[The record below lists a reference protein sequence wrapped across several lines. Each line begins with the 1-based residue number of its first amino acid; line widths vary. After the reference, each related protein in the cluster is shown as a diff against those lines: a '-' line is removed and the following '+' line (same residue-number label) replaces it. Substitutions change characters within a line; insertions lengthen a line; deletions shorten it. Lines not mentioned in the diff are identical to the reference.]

1 MLKKKYSS
9 FVFRFASFVIF
20 TACLMFLSGCVS
32 APSRRSDPTQI
43 PSLEPAATLKMQ
55 DVPIPSGFVFV
66 PEESYAFQSTN
77 FRAGL
82 LRYKGKGAGDQVIIF
97 FKEQMPMYGW
107 NLVNIV
113 EYERRLLSFEKNQ
126 ETCIITVEGKDN
138 RSVITVSI
146 APKSQA
152 APRKADKPIK

>member
-1 MLKKKYSS
+1 MKNKIS
-9 FVFRFASFVIF
+9 FIL
-20 TACLMFLSGCVS
+20 CLWFLVTGFWLLALSGCVS
-32 APSRRSDPTQI
+32 TPSRRSDPTQV
-43 PSLEPAATLKMQ
+43 PSLEPAAMLKMQ
-55 DVPIPSGFVFV
+55 DVPVPAGFVFV

-82 LRYKGKGAGDQVIIF
+82 LRYKGKGGGDQVIVF

-113 EYERRLLSFEKNQ
+113 EYERRLLSFEKDQ

-152 APRKADKPIK
+152 SPRKTDKPIK

>member
-1 MLKKKYSS
+1 MLNRLSS
-9 FVFRFASFVIF
+9 LLYFPLCVFILS
-20 TACLMFLSGCVS
+20 LSGCVS
-32 APSRRSDPTQI
+32 TSSRRSDPTQV
-43 PSLEPAATLKMQ
+43 PSLEPAAMLKMQ
-55 DVPIPSGFVFV
+55 DLPVPSGFVFAH
-66 PEESYAFQSTN
+66 EESYAFQSTN

-82 LRYKGKGAGDQVIIF
+82 LRYKGKGGADQVIVF

-113 EYERRLLSFEKNQ
+113 EYERRLLSFEKDQ

-152 APRKADKPIK
+152 SPRKTDKPIK

>member
-1 MLKKKYSS
+1 M
-9 FVFRFASFVIF
+9 
-20 TACLMFLSGCVS
+20 
-32 APSRRSDPTQI
+32 
-43 PSLEPAATLKMQ
+43 LKMQ
-55 DVPIPSGFVFV
+55 DVPVPAGFVFV

-82 LRYKGKGAGDQVIIF
+82 LRYKGKGGGDQVIVF

-113 EYERRLLSFEKNQ
+113 EYERRLLSFEKDQ
-126 ETCIITVEGKDN
+126 ETCIIIVEGKDN

-152 APRKADKPIK
+152 SPRKTDKPIK

>member
-1 MLKKKYSS
+1 MLNKFSS
-9 FVFRFASFVIF
+9 LLCVLILVSS
-20 TACLMFLSGCVS
+20 LSGCVS
-32 APSRRSDPTQI
+32 APSRRSDPTQV
-43 PSLEPAATLKMQ
+43 PSLEPAAMLKMQ
-55 DVPIPSGFVFV
+55 DVPVPAGFVFA

-82 LRYKGKGAGDQVIIF
+82 LRYKGKGAGDQVIVF

-113 EYERRLLSFEKNQ
+113 EYERRLLSFEKDQ

-152 APRKADKPIK
+152 SPRKTDKPIK

>member
-1 MLKKKYSS
+1 MLKKSYSS
-9 FVFRFASFVIF
+9 FVMSAV
-20 TACLMFLSGCVS
+20 CLMLLSACVS
-32 APSRRSDPTQI
+32 TPSRGSDPTQVS
-43 PSLEPAATLKMQ
+43 SLEPAAMLKMQ
-55 DVPIPSGFVFV
+55 DVPVPAGFVFV

-82 LRYKGKGAGDQVIIF
+82 LRYKGKGGGDQVIVF

-113 EYERRLLSFEKNQ
+113 EYERRLLSFEKDQ
-126 ETCIITVEGKDN
+126 EACIITVEGKDN
-138 RSVITVSI
+138 RLVITVSI

-152 APRKADKPIK
+152 SPRKTDKPIK

>member
-1 MLKKKYSS
+1 MLNRLSS
-9 FVFRFASFVIF
+9 IF
-20 TACLMFLSGCVS
+20 CFFICILVLSLSGCVS
-32 APSRRSDPTQI
+32 APRRGSDPTQV
-43 PSLEPAATLKMQ
+43 PSLEPAAMLKMQ
-55 DVPIPSGFVFV
+55 DVPVPAGFVFA

-82 LRYKGKGAGDQVIIF
+82 LRYKGKGVGDQVIVF

-113 EYERRLLSFEKNQ
+113 EYERRLLSFEKDQ
-126 ETCIITVEGKDN
+126 ETCIITVEGKDS
-138 RSVITVSI
+138 RSIITVSI

-152 APRKADKPIK
+152 SPRKTDKPIK

>member
-1 MLKKKYSS
+1 MLKKSYSS
-9 FVFRFASFVIF
+9 FVMSTV
-20 TACLMFLSGCVS
+20 CLMLLSACAS
-32 APSRRSDPTQI
+32 TPSRGSDPTQV
-43 PSLEPAATLKMQ
+43 PSLEPAAMLKMQ
-55 DVPIPSGFVFV
+55 DVPVPAGFVFV

-82 LRYKGKGAGDQVIIF
+82 LRYKGKGGGDQVIVF

-113 EYERRLLSFEKNQ
+113 EYERRLLSFEKDQ
-126 ETCIITVEGKDN
+126 ETCIIIVEGKDN

-152 APRKADKPIK
+152 SPRKTDKPIK

>member
-1 MLKKKYSS
+1 MLKKSYSS
-9 FVFRFASFVIF
+9 FVMSAV
-20 TACLMFLSGCVS
+20 CLMLLSACVS
-32 APSRRSDPTQI
+32 TPSRGSDPTQVS
-43 PSLEPAATLKMQ
+43 SLEPAAMLKMQ
-55 DVPIPSGFVFV
+55 DVPVPAGFAFV

-82 LRYKGKGAGDQVIIF
+82 LRYKGKGGGDQVIVF

-113 EYERRLLSFEKNQ
+113 EYERRLLSFEKDQ

-138 RSVITVSI
+138 RLVITVSI

-152 APRKADKPIK
+152 SPRKTDKPIK